1 MDIDRVLTDPLGQT
15 VPADERE
22 SLHSGDT
29 RRTGVVNVLA
39 ALHVA
44 RREQSHI
51 PAIGIGE

>member
-15 VPADERE
+15 VSADERE
-22 SLHSGDT
+22 SLHGGHT
-29 RRTGVVNVLA
+29 RRTSVVNVLA